1 MKKLVLAALFTVA
14 SAGVYAQAAKSD
26 APAATPATPAT
37 AATPAEPGKGEGKA
51 LGHQKRGGK
60 KKGHDKDR
68 AKGHAEG
75 HDDDHGKA
83 HDEMHDNMHG
93 ADAPDAAAEG
103 KKPAG
108 KKAK

>member
-1 MKKLVLAALFTVA
+1 MKKIVLAALFTVA
-14 SAGVYAQAAKSD
+14 SAGGYAQGAKSD

-37 AATPAEPGKGEGKA
+37 AATPSEPGKGEGKA
-51 LGHQKRGGK
+51 LGHQKKGGM

-68 AKGHAEG
+68 AKGRAEG
-75 HDDDHGKA
+75 HDDAHAKGHG
-83 HDEMHDNMHG
+83 DMHG

-108 KKAK
+108 GKSK